1 MATSRPH
8 KKTRP
13 SRATTPQ
20 PEPSWPLALLLRLF
34 PFIFATIF
42 VVILTGMPISTLT
55 NPDFQV
61 GVGVLKLPSFAIVGF
76 TPRIFRG
83 HRPWRQTV
91 QAAYLFAVFA
101 CSVYAVIQARPLD
114 DPRYLSRR
122 QVMTLFI
129 VTDYGAWIA
138 PVAYMSREGYTRIFG
153 EKPPPRVAPPVP
165 SHMLAALQK
174 TITVGPAIILVIG
187 TRYSWVQAIGRW
199 CLVQLPSGLRR
210 FVVLWFTVPFL
221 IRTFVKIGSFHRI
234 TLFED
239 GTFPTTDE
247 QQLFTWKDATLR
259 EILTT
264 LRNTAPH
271 VAEYRH
277 PLARFS
283 FRTVYVEQG
292 SGGRFVS
299 KDIGEVYS
307 RDILGEPGTIE
318 STAPRLLED
327 SWLPAPPPTDSQRQE
342 RTLDDLR
349 FVPGDFLLVAV
360 LLPKSVTLP
369 SQLSIKGA
377 APTSGEQWMAA
388 WWCGWI
394 LSCAW
399 WSRERRRSLERRIEC
414 GTRGSD
420 GTTVSSS

>member
-1 MATSRPH
+1 MDADPPETAF
-8 KKTRP
+8 TR
-13 SRATTPQ
+13 
-20 PEPSWPLALLLRLF
+20 
-34 PFIFATIF
+34 
-42 VVILTGMPISTLT
+42 
-55 NPDFQV
+55 
-61 GVGVLKLPSFAIVGF
+61 
-76 TPRIFRG
+76 
-83 HRPWRQTV
+83 
-91 QAAYLFAVFA
+91 
-101 CSVYAVIQARPLD
+101 
-114 DPRYLSRR
+114 
-122 QVMTLFI
+122 
-129 VTDYGAWIA
+129 
-138 PVAYMSREGYTRIFG
+138 
-153 EKPPPRVAPPVP
+153 EK
-165 SHMLAALQK
+165 
-174 TITVGPAIILVIG
+174 
-187 TRYSWVQAIGRW
+187 
-199 CLVQLPSGLRR
+199 
-210 FVVLWFTVPFL
+210 TVPFL

-283 FRTVYVEQG
+283 FRAVYVEQG

-377 APTSGEQWMAA
+377 APTSGSNGWQRGGAGGFSAA
-388 WWCGWI
+388 PGGLGRGGGHWRGE
-394 LSCAW
+394 SNAARGGRTGPP
-399 WSRERRRSLERRIEC
+399 SRRRDSPSGTWKRGDSRSRSRSRSPPRR
-414 GTRGSD
+414 R
-420 GTTVSSS
+420 